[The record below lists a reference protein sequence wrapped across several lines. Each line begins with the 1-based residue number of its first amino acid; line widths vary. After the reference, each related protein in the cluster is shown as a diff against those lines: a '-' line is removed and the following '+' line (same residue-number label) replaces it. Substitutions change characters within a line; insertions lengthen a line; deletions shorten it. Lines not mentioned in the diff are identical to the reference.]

1 MSNYIFLFDL
11 DSTITSEEILPTISK
26 KINQETEMRELTEKT
41 MSGDIPFN
49 PSFLQRVDLLKD
61 IPITEVQDIVSNIK
75 LNSHIVDFIQNNK
88 ERCYIVTGNLDVWI
102 LPLMKKIGMEN
113 RFFSSKAL
121 VKDNK
126 LQQVTHIIEKQT
138 VVNMFSSPFVAIGDG
153 VNDIA
158 MISNAKIGIAY
169 AGVRQISTAVVNCA
183 THIFYEENKMCEF
196 LETLL

>member
-1 MSNYIFLFDL
+1 
-11 DSTITSEEILPTISK
+11 
-26 KINQETEMRELTEKT
+26 MRELTEKT